1 MKAVAAPSNC
11 SIEWLFLVRSV
22 PRYIR
27 SDNGPSFY
35 YSAGKTSMPDTDSR

>member
-27 SDNGPSFY
+27 SDNGPELANTLVLLF
-35 YSAGKTSMPDTDSR
+35 R